1 MERQIEVLNRVL
13 ALSATCQEAVA
24 HIKGRL
30 NEGQFESTSMLMS
43 DVVEGFYHL
52 EQALANLTVQ
62 LPQNNSEQYVR
73 QLQQAL
79 QLIVTAYEQGQ
90 PGQVMEK
97 LQFNLEPALH
107 RLHRELEHVLH
118 PYMLS

>member
-1 MERQIEVLNRVL
+1 MERQIEVMNRVL
-13 ALSATCQEAVA
+13 ELSSTCQEAVA

-30 NEGQFESTSMLMS
+30 NEGLFESTSLLMS

-62 LPQNNSEQYVR
+62 LPKNNIEQNVR
-73 QLQQAL
+73 QLQQSL

-90 PGQVMEK
+90 PGQVLEK

-107 RLHRELEHVLH
+107 RLHRELELALH
-118 PYMLS
+118 PHILS